1 MSAML
6 RPETCRQLL
15 ALYEAMAEAA
25 RANDWDRLAELEA
38 ASAQLRDA
46 AIAAP
51 AAATAIADEAQRD
64 MAAMIGRMLELDA
77 EIRTHALPF
86 LESTR
91 KLLSGTVRDRNVRK
105 AYGSV

>member
-1 MSAML
+1 MSTLLSPAA
-6 RPETCRQLL
+6 CSQLL

-25 RANDWDRLAELEA
+25 RANEWDRLAELEA
-38 ASAQLRDA
+38 ASAKVRNA

-51 AAATAIADEAQRD
+51 VDASTIAEDAQRD

-77 EIRTHALPF
+77 EIRTHAVPA

-91 KLLSGTVRDRNVRK
+91 KLLSGTVRHRNVRQ